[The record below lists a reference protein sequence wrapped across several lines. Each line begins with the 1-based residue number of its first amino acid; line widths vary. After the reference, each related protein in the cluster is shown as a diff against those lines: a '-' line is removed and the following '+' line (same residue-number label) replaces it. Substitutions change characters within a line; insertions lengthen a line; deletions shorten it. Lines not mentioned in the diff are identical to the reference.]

1 MVADERRAS
10 RLSWTNPRI
19 LTTLL
24 LVFLTGAVSGALTMR
39 AGLHG
44 VLHAESS
51 PRIPGTQLSYDRL
64 NSELKLT
71 AQQSDSIRLILDDM
85 AMYHHDLQTQIE
97 DVRATGKNR
106 IRAVLT
112 PDQKQQFER
121 LCEQVQPPR

>member
-1 MVADERRAS
+1 MVADQRRLA
-10 RLSWTNPRI
+10 RVSWTNPRI

-44 VLHAESS
+44 VLHADST
-51 PRIPGTQLSYDRL
+51 PKVPGTQLSYEHLKGELRL
-64 NSELKLT
+64 T
-71 AQQSDSIRLILDDM
+71 PQQSDSIRMILDDM
-85 AMYHHDLQTQIE
+85 GKYQEDLQHQVE

-112 PDQKQQFER
+112 PDQKQQFEH

>member
-1 MVADERRAS
+1 MVAEQRRLAPV
-10 RLSWTNPRI
+10 SWTNPRI

-24 LVFLTGAVSGALTMR
+24 LVFLTGAVCGALTMR

-51 PRIPGTQLSYDRL
+51 PWIPGTQLSYERL
-64 NSELKLT
+64 KSELKLT
-71 AQQSDSIRLILDDM
+71 AQQSDSIRMILDDM
-85 AMYHHDLQTQIE
+85 GKYHEDLQNQIE